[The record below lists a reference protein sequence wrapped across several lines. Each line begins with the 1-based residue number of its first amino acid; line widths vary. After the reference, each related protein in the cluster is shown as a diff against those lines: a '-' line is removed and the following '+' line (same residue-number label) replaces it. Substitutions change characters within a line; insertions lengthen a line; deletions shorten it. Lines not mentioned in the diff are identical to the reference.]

1 MQYKTA
7 FQKYG
12 DFMLSSKLR
21 KVWFV
26 VGGELLVL
34 QYSDIPNRSRTLLAF
49 KGHYSTL
56 VVAELTATMLG
67 GFLALWRQS
76 LRPWHSFSSGGGQEY
91 SISIPMFLPSKN
103 GSLFRFSSNPEPQL
117 LHQVSKQVLDQK
129 AKKFVKAIWR
139 IFVMKISV
147 MFNAFSGSLIKW
159 MYWVGMHFY
168 GWKSFSGCAFLF

>member
-1 MQYKTA
+1 MSFRWRLLSILEHTIKMQYKTA

-103 GSLFRFSSNPEPQL
+103 GSLFAFHPIRNLNYSIRCL
-117 LHQVSKQVLDQK
+117 SKFWSKGQK
-129 AKKFVKAIWR
+129 IR
-139 IFVMKISV
+139 
-147 MFNAFSGSLIKW
+147 
-159 MYWVGMHFY
+159 
-168 GWKSFSGCAFLF
+168 

>member
-1 MQYKTA
+1 MSFRWRLLSILEHTIKMQYKTA

-26 VGGELLVL
+26 VGVVL

-103 GSLFRFSSNPEPQL
+103 GSLFRFSSNPEPHL
-117 LHQVSKQVLDQK
+117 LHQVCPNKFWTKRPKNSSKQFDE
-129 AKKFVKAIWR
+129 
-139 IFVMKISV
+139 
-147 MFNAFSGSLIKW
+147 
-159 MYWVGMHFY
+159 
-168 GWKSFSGCAFLF
+168 FLWCR

>member
-1 MQYKTA
+1 MSFRWRLLSILEHTIKMQYKTA

-67 GFLALWRQS
+67 GFLAL
-76 LRPWHSFSSGGGQEY
+76 
-91 SISIPMFLPSKN
+91 
-103 GSLFRFSSNPEPQL
+103 
-117 LHQVSKQVLDQK
+117 
-129 AKKFVKAIWR
+129 
-139 IFVMKISV
+139 
-147 MFNAFSGSLIKW
+147 
-159 MYWVGMHFY
+159 
-168 GWKSFSGCAFLF
+168 

>member
-1 MQYKTA
+1 MIKNPNCANCSFVICKKNCPHPQNSSIKLLLRKIHDVIFTSTLANKTIEIFIYFICSCFCVQTFNKLIKHTIILQTFLLKHKKYHHLINYLSFRWRLLSILEHTIKMQYKTA

-67 GFLALWRQS
+67 GFLAL
-76 LRPWHSFSSGGGQEY
+76 
-91 SISIPMFLPSKN
+91 
-103 GSLFRFSSNPEPQL
+103 
-117 LHQVSKQVLDQK
+117 
-129 AKKFVKAIWR
+129 
-139 IFVMKISV
+139 
-147 MFNAFSGSLIKW
+147 
-159 MYWVGMHFY
+159 
-168 GWKSFSGCAFLF
+168 

>member
-103 GSLFRFSSNPEPQL
+103 GSLFAFSSNPEPHL
-117 LHQVSKQVLDQK
+117 LHQVSQQVLDQK

-147 MFNAFSGSLIKW
+147 MFNAFSGSLIKR

>member
-1 MQYKTA
+1 MSFRWRLLSILEHTIKMQYKTA

-76 LRPWHSFSSGGGQEY
+76 LRPWHSLSSGGGQEY
-91 SISIPMFLPSKN
+91 SISIRIRTTCIHSFYHRKMDLTFLPKGKRATIHYPN
-103 GSLFRFSSNPEPQL
+103 LTYR
-117 LHQVSKQVLDQK
+117 VSQQVL
-129 AKKFVKAIWR
+129 
-139 IFVMKISV
+139 
-147 MFNAFSGSLIKW
+147 NSLRNPK
-159 MYWVGMHFY
+159 MSHC
-168 GWKSFSGCAFLF
+168 S

>member
-103 GSLFRFSSNPEPQL
+103 GSLFAFFIQSGTSPTPSGVPTIFGPKGQKIRQSNLTNFCDEDKYNVQCIFWFFDK
-117 LHQVSKQVLDQK
+117 VNVLSRD
-129 AKKFVKAIWR
+129 
-139 IFVMKISV
+139 
-147 MFNAFSGSLIKW
+147 
-159 MYWVGMHFY
+159 
-168 GWKSFSGCAFLF
+168 AFLWLKII